1 MASGLQL
8 TGRRAGSLA
17 FEPLITSHIGL
28 IPLDSLI
35 HLLRG
40 QLASIFGYLRVQD
53 MPYLFLDSVQGNL
66 ILEGLKLFVRQF
78 ILLIF
83 AQVAHGGT
91 NPYQKVYGS
100 LLRLLA
106 EILDRISLLPE
117 GEGPTIVFPQHL
129 EESGQ
134 ILGIPGIKTEDP
146 VKHMEVSPVRDDT
159 TRGMR

>member
-1 MASGLQL
+1 MSY
-8 TGRRAGSLA
+8 
-17 FEPLITSHIGL
+17 IGL

-53 MPYLFLDSVQGNL
+53 VSYLFLDSVQGNL
-66 ILEGLKLFVRQF
+66 ILEGLKLFVCQF
-78 ILLIF
+78 ILPIF
-83 AQVAHGGT
+83 TQVAHRGT
-91 NPYQKVYGS
+91 YPYQKVYGS

-106 EILDRISLLPE
+106 EILDCISLLPK

-134 ILGIPGIKTEDP
+134 ILGIPRIKTEDP
-146 VKHMEVSPVRDDT
+146 VKHIGGIPCQR
-159 TRGMR
+159 